1 MTYVAVRAHGGAAFR
16 HINWSYCNPRATI
29 LLITLPAS

>member
-16 HINWSYCNPRATI
+16 HNQSELLQSKGYNPADY
-29 LLITLPAS
+29 PAS